1 MLGLLQQHGL
11 HTPQATVRRPA
22 QEASML
28 FRENLEKIAKIYE
41 GVAVFSV
48 EPGTTSHR
56 AGVRAGDVLV
66 AVNGRRVRGLHDY
79 ASARGIRGELLE
91 LVVMRE
97 GQQLTLWTTH
107 PAACPTALRQPT
119 CAWRGA
125 A

>member
-1 MLGLLQQHGL
+1 
-11 HTPQATVRRPA
+11 
-22 QEASML
+22 ML
-28 FRENLEKIAKIYE
+28 FRENLEMIAKIYE
-41 GVAVFSV
+41 GVAIFSV

-79 ASARGIRGELLE
+79 ANARSLRGELLE
-91 LVVMRE
+91 LVVMRD

-107 PAACPTALRQPT
+107 KIVSPTPHAQPT